1 MEKKQEMLQTGRLIL
16 KGFDERDREAMVDL
30 FFREEIKRTYML
42 PDFESREQAG
52 KLFERMMV
60 LSRSEDRF
68 VYGIYWGQ
76 TLVGFVNDCE
86 IKEDSI
92 EIGYVIVPE
101 YQGRGFATEAV
112 QTCIKELFRMGF
124 RHVIAGFF
132 QENPASCRVMQ
143 KCGMRKLEQEEDMEY
158 RGVLHHCL
166 YYGVDRPA
174 VWRE

>member
-16 KGFDERDREAMVDL
+16 KGFDERDREPMVDL

-86 IKEDSI
+86 IKDATI

-101 YQGRGFATEAV
+101 YQGRGIGRLLVEELLKFVNDNGVPGTEIFVELCAV
-112 QTCIKELFRMGF
+112 PDKIPFYEKFGF
-124 RHVIAGFF
+124 SANEAQRLKIMHPV
-132 QENPASCRVMQ
+132 
-143 KCGMRKLEQEEDMEY
+143 K
-158 RGVLHHCL
+158 
-166 YYGVDRPA
+166 
-174 VWRE
+174 